1 MTKDGLLTVK
11 KNGKVKIIAKT
22 IDGSGVVGEK
32 IVTITG
38 QTLAS
43 LSQDKKVV
51 TSSVGDNHQ
60 GSLAVDGDVTTRWI
74 ANSCLLYTSL
84 IMESKKTLK
93 KLKKSLLYA
102 MLKVYQ
108 LKPKLVQLVEKKMVL

>member
-1 MTKDGLLTVK
+1 MIDGVDVINQKDQVEQYHAIIQPQNVMDCRIIWAVVDESGNSTDKATMTKDGLLTVK

-43 LSQDKKVV
+43 LSQDKK
-51 TSSVGDNHQ
+51 
-60 GSLAVDGDVTTRWI
+60 
-74 ANSCLLYTSL
+74 LLHL
-84 IMESKKTLK
+84 
-93 KLKKSLLYA
+93 
-102 MLKVYQ
+102 
-108 LKPKLVQLVEKKMVL
+108 QLVTIIKVH